1 MQQII
6 NNLRLQN
13 SSFHQFSL
21 PNVIQPDFSL
31 LCIIPFQISTASQ
44 PYFMERTCHVSNCVK
59 NLTHNV
65 ENGWMH
71 KFICLMNDDLVGKR
85 GCFSINKIHLLTI
98 ISLHFFFYKKNV
110 KHLSVQQSLLKYEN
124 CTWYTLDH
132 IDLLITC
139 ITKLHN
145 NKQEYTC
152 ICDVLLIMLKRNMI
166 IIAHIHQSFHKTTH
180 FA

>member
-1 MQQII
+1 M
-6 NNLRLQN
+6 
-13 SSFHQFSL
+13 
-21 PNVIQPDFSL
+21 QPDFSL

-59 NLTHNV
+59 NV

-110 KHLSVQQSLLKYEN
+110 KTSKCSAVTVEIWKLYMVHGVY
-124 CTWYTLDH
+124 YTLDH

>member
-13 SSFHQFSL
+13 SSFHQFPL
-21 PNVIQPDFSL
+21 PNIIQPDFSL

-44 PYFMERTCHVSNCVK
+44 PYFMERTCNVSNCVK

-98 ISLHFFFYKKNV
+98 ISLHFFFIKK
-110 KHLSVQQSLLKYEN
+110 
-124 CTWYTLDH
+124 
-132 IDLLITC
+132 
-139 ITKLHN
+139 
-145 NKQEYTC
+145 
-152 ICDVLLIMLKRNMI
+152 MLNIEVFSSHCWNM
-166 IIAHIHQSFHKTTH
+166 KTVHGTR
-180 FA
+180 

>member
-21 PNVIQPDFSL
+21 TKRYSTRFFPLS
-31 LCIIPFQISTASQ
+31 IIPFQISTASQ

-98 ISLHFFFYKKNV
+98 ISLHFFFIKKML

-124 CTWYTLDH
+124 CTWYTACTTRKTILTCSLH
-132 IDLLITC
+132 VLPNFIITSKNIHVFVMFYLLCWKETW
-139 ITKLHN
+139 L
-145 NKQEYTC
+145 
-152 ICDVLLIMLKRNMI
+152 
-166 IIAHIHQSFHKTTH
+166 S
-180 FA
+180 

>member
-1 MQQII
+1 MTIWLEREDASLSIKYI
-6 NNLRLQN
+6 N
-13 SSFHQFSL
+13 
-21 PNVIQPDFSL
+21 
-31 LCIIPFQISTASQ
+31 
-44 PYFMERTCHVSNCVK
+44 
-59 NLTHNV
+59 HNI
-65 ENGWMH
+65 
-71 KFICLMNDDLVGKR
+71 F
-85 GCFSINKIHLLTI
+85 T
-98 ISLHFFFYKKNV
+98 FFFYKKNV

>member
-1 MQQII
+1 MTEHKERFLPFCLCTPWTSQDWTILLGKYRGRHSYFVMQQII

-21 PNVIQPDFSL
+21 TKRYFQPDFSL

-98 ISLHFFFYKKNV
+98 ISLHFFFIKK
-110 KHLSVQQSLLKYEN
+110 
-124 CTWYTLDH
+124 
-132 IDLLITC
+132 
-139 ITKLHN
+139 
-145 NKQEYTC
+145 
-152 ICDVLLIMLKRNMI
+152 MLNI
-166 IIAHIHQSFHKTTH
+166 
-180 FA
+180 